1 MSHDKFYIFTRLNGV
16 RRYQSLHY
24 TAKLTIAGEEWPF
37 EVQVRLS
44 LVSMFNSR
52 PFCDLI
58 FIIYDN
64 MKYQIRS
71 EDMHRVAEFGVAA
84 HWDYKLQTKMIE
96 SLPGASRPCGIS
108 PVLPPLSESESESES
123 ESVEQVVVNI
133 PYRAKQ
139 KGRIASYIE
148 ALTTSRE
155 TIVQNNLFVFIS
167 STERAID
174 GNIVS
179 IDPSATQIADV
190 LKKYGANID
199 DEMLDD
205 ISAGALTIYR
215 NGVNTSLDEK
225 LYNGDVLTLPSYLL
239 GNLSGRSWEEEVHR

>member
-1 MSHDKFYIFTRLNGV
+1 
-16 RRYQSLHY
+16 
-24 TAKLTIAGEEWPF
+24 
-37 EVQVRLS
+37 
-44 LVSMFNSR
+44 
-52 PFCDLI
+52 
-58 FIIYDN
+58 

-71 EDMHRVAEFGVAA
+71 EEMNRVAEFGVAA
-84 HWDYKLQTKMIE
+84 HWDYKLQKKMIE
-96 SLPGASRPCGIS
+96 SLPGASLPGGIS
-108 PVLPPLSESESESES
+108 PVFPLLSESESE
-123 ESVEQVVVNI
+123 EQVVVNN
-133 PYRAKQ
+133 PPRAMQ
-139 KGRIASYIE
+139 KGRIASFIE
-148 ALTTSRE
+148 ALTASRE
-155 TIVQNNLFVFIS
+155 TIVQNNLFVFLS

-225 LYNGDVLTLPSYLL
+225 LYNGDVLTLPISLL
-239 GNLSGRSWEEEVHR
+239 NNLSGRSWEEEVHR

>member
-1 MSHDKFYIFTRLNGV
+1 
-16 RRYQSLHY
+16 
-24 TAKLTIAGEEWPF
+24 
-37 EVQVRLS
+37 
-44 LVSMFNSR
+44 
-52 PFCDLI
+52 
-58 FIIYDN
+58 

-71 EDMHRVAEFGVAA
+71 EEMHRVAEFGVAA
-84 HWDYKLQTKMIE
+84 HWDYKLHKKMIE
-96 SLPGASRPCGIS
+96 SLPGASLSGGIS
-108 PVLPPLSESESESES
+108 PVFPLLSESESE
-123 ESVEQVVVNI
+123 EQVVVNN
-133 PYRAKQ
+133 PPRAMQ

-155 TIVQNNLFVFIS
+155 TIVQNNLFVFLS

-225 LYNGDVLTLPSYLL
+225 LYNGDVLTVPSSLL
-239 GNLSGRSWEEEVHR
+239 DNLSGLTWEEEVHR